1 MLYPSIRDNISPNA
15 VVAVLGKPETII
27 AFSEYLLFFDMS
39 KLQPDIKEETY
50 QKAIS
55 KIKNLKNK
63 LTLDLICN
71 TLYNMFENWNFCG
84 FYILNDNKLEI
95 SFHKSEKIPCSPI
108 NMDGVCGQSFNSRK
122 IIIVPDVSK
131 FHGHIECDPNSK
143 SEMTIPFLNY
153 VLDIDSKELDDFDEI
168 DKKYLKEII
177 EII

>member
-55 KIKNLKNK
+55 KIKNLKNEI
-63 LTLDLICN
+63 TFDLICS
-71 TLYNMFENWNFCG
+71 TLYDMFENWNFFG
-84 FYILNDNKLEI
+84 FYVKETNELEI
-95 SFHKSEKIPCSPI
+95 LSYTSDQIPCSPI
-108 NMDGVCGQSFNSRK
+108 NMNGVCGQSFNSKK

-143 SEMTIPFLNY
+143 SEITIPFLNY
-153 VLDIDSKELDDFDEI
+153 VLDIDSRELDDFDEI
-168 DKKYLKEII
+168 DKKYLKKII
-177 EII
+177 EMI

>member
-1 MLYPSIRDNISPNA
+1 
-15 VVAVLGKPETII
+15 
-27 AFSEYLLFFDMS
+27 MS

-55 KIKNLKNK
+55 KIKNLKDK

-71 TLYNMFENWNFCG
+71 TLYDMFENWNFCG
-84 FYILNDNKLEI
+84 VYILNDNELEI
-95 SFHKSEKIPCSPI
+95 SFYKSDKIPCSPI
-108 NMDGVCGQSFNSRK
+108 NMGGVCGQSLNSRK
-122 IIIVPDVSK
+122 IIIVPNVSK

-143 SEMTIPFLNY
+143 SEITIPFLNY

>member
-1 MLYPSIRDNISPNA
+1 
-15 VVAVLGKPETII
+15 
-27 AFSEYLLFFDMS
+27 
-39 KLQPDIKEETY
+39 
-50 QKAIS
+50 
-55 KIKNLKNK
+55 
-63 LTLDLICN
+63 
-71 TLYNMFENWNFCG
+71 MFENWNFCG

-168 DKKYLKEII
+168 DKKYLKKII
-177 EII
+177 EMI